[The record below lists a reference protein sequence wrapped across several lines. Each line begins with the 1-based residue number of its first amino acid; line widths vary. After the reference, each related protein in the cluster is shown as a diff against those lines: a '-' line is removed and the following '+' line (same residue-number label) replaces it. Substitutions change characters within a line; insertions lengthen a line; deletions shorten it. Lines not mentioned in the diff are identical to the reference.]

1 MQTIRLKG
9 NETPVFLSKIILGTG
24 AFGTSIPAEEAFRM
38 LYRYLELGGS
48 TLDTARVYGT
58 WGPTGRAVSEKTIGA
73 WLRSR
78 GSRSRVTLV
87 TKGGHP
93 PLSDMHRSRL
103 SETEIRTD
111 IEESLR
117 TLGTDWV
124 ELFLLHRDE
133 VSRPAEEIVDTLDR
147 LVKEGKA
154 LAVGVSNWTAERI
167 EEANRYARRAGKTPL
182 AVSQIQWS
190 FARTT
195 PQRLGDT
202 TLVCMNDEEYA
213 RYRRMRL
220 PVMAYSSQAGGLFT
234 KWLRGGEQAL
244 SEGMRHSYMDDE
256 NRRRLERLTCFCR
269 ETGCPP
275 SAAVL
280 AYITHNPLPGAALI
294 GCSRLEQLED
304 SLTGCDRRFTPD
316 ELAILLA
323 E

>member
-1 MQTIRLKG
+1 MQENTPISPKG
-9 NETPVFLSKIILGTG
+9 AQAFLDVG
-24 AFGTSIPAEEAFRM
+24 PDFRF
-38 LYRYLELGGS
+38 
-48 TLDTARVYGT
+48 AQ
-58 WGPTGRAVSEKTIGA
+58 
-73 WLRSR
+73 
-78 GSRSRVTLV
+78 
-87 TKGGHP
+87 
-93 PLSDMHRSRL
+93 
-103 SETEIRTD
+103 
-111 IEESLR
+111 
-117 TLGTDWV
+117 
-124 ELFLLHRDE
+124 
-133 VSRPAEEIVDTLDR
+133 
-147 LVKEGKA
+147 A

-202 TLVCMNDEEYA
+202 TLVYDEEYA

>member
-1 MQTIRLKG
+1 MQNIRLGGSG
-9 NETPVFLSKIILGTG
+9 NPVFLSKIILGTG
-24 AFGTSIPAEEAFRM
+24 AFGTSIPAEEAFR
-38 LYRYLELGGS
+38 LLDRYLELGGS

-58 WGPTGRAVSEKTIGA
+58 WGPAGRAVSEETIGA

-103 SETEIRTD
+103 SEPEIRAD
-111 IEESLR
+111 IEDSLR
-117 TLGTDWV
+117 TLGTDRV
-124 ELFLLHRDE
+124 ELFLLHRDD
-133 VSRPAEEIVDTLDR
+133 VSRPVEEIVDTLDR
-147 LVKEGKA
+147 LVKEGKT
-154 LAVGVSNWTAERI
+154 LAVGVSNWTAARI
-167 EEANRYARRAGKTPL
+167 EEANRYARSAGKAPL

-190 FARTT
+190 LARTT

-202 TLVCMNDEEYA
+202 TLVCMDDAEYA
-213 RYRRMRL
+213 RYRQMGL

-234 KWLRGGEQAL
+234 KWLRGGEEAL
-244 SEGMRHSYMDDE
+244 SEGMRRCYVNDE
-256 NRRRLERLTCFCR
+256 NRRRLGRLTRFCR

-304 SLTGCDRRFTPD
+304 SLAGCDRRFTP
-316 ELAILLA
+316 EEMGLLRI

>member
-1 MQTIRLKG
+1 MQNIRLNG
-9 NETPVFLSKIILGTG
+9 NGESVFLSKITLGTG
-24 AFGTSIPAEEAFRM
+24 SFGTSISVEEAFRM
-38 LYRYLELGGS
+38 LDRYLELGGS

-58 WGPTGRAVSEKTIGA
+58 WGPSGRAVSEETIGA
-73 WLRSR
+73 WLRAR
-78 GSRSRVTLV
+78 GCRNHITLV

-93 PLSDMHRSRL
+93 PLSDMRRSRL
-103 SETEIRTD
+103 SEAEILAD

-117 TLGTDWV
+117 TLGTDRV
-124 ELFLLHRDE
+124 ELFLLHRDDI
-133 VSRPAEEIVDTLDR
+133 SRPVEEIVDTLDR

-154 LAVGVSNWTAERI
+154 LTVGVSNWTAGRI
-167 EEANRYARRAGKTPL
+167 DAANRYALRAGKTPL
-182 AVSQIQWS
+182 SVSQIQWS
-190 FARTT
+190 LARTT
-195 PQRLGDT
+195 PQQLGDT

-213 RYRRMRL
+213 QYRRMGL

-234 KWLRGGEQAL
+234 KWLHGGEQAL
-244 SEGMRHSYMDDE
+244 SEGLRRSYVSDE
-256 NRRRLERLTCFCR
+256 NRRRLERLTRFCR

-280 AYITHNPLPGAALI
+280 AYITHNPLPGVALI

-316 ELAILLA
+316 ELAVLLA